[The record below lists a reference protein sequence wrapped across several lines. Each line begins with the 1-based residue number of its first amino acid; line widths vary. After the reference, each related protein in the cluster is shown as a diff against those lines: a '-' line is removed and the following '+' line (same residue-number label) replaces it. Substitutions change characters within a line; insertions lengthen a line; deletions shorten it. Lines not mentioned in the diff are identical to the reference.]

1 MNRKILIIFSLII
14 LLSVP
19 PAFAQRTGA
28 PGGRNFP
35 VSDSPCWTK
44 AYLEARP
51 EQMQALDE
59 LHRVFYKEIWSL
71 RNQYFTEHYELRALL
86 SSPKADAK
94 MVLSKQNNLST
105 IQKKIDEVSMQ
116 YFLKARSVFTPEQLS
131 ILPPDCRLGFNYG
144 QGMGWGRGIGPGK
157 GYGKG
162 RSNPIQ

>member
-1 MNRKILIIFSLII
+1 
-14 LLSVP
+14 
-19 PAFAQRTGA
+19 
-28 PGGRNFP
+28 
-35 VSDSPCWTK
+35 
-44 AYLEARP
+44 
-51 EQMQALDE
+51 MQALDE

-116 YFLKARSVFTPEQLS
+116 YFLKARSVFTSEQLS